1 MVELF
6 RAENIGSMLRPRYLK
21 DARLAHA
28 AGTLGHADFKRIED
42 RAVDEAIALQEGC
55 GVDVVTDGEMRRST
69 FIGSLTDVVDGLGPV
84 DGHTALWLTPE
95 GRIDLPLPAAVTS
108 RLRRRRSLVAEEYAY
123 ARARAQRP
131 LKVTV
136 PSPLMYF
143 PFWSPTHST
152 GAYND
157 PFEMFADA
165 VEIVRAEVNELVAL
179 GCTYIQLDAPEL
191 ATMVDPQTR
200 EWYATDRDMP
210 AERMHTEGVDM
221 INAAVADARG
231 EGVHLAIHV
240 CRGNNAIA
248 DAIFKRASGFG
259 SYLLEYD
266 SQRAGGFEPLSGAPE
281 HAQIV
286 LGLVSTKTDD
296 LESPASLIARI
307 DAAARFFPRDQLA
320 ISTQCGFASV
330 EAGNAIAPHT
340 QEHKLRLVAQ
350 TARQAWP

>member
-1 MVELF
+1 
-6 RAENIGSMLRPRYLK
+6 
-21 DARLAHA
+21 
-28 AGTLGHADFKRIED
+28 
-42 RAVDEAIALQEGC
+42 
-55 GVDVVTDGEMRRST
+55 
-69 FIGSLTDVVDGLGPV
+69 
-84 DGHTALWLTPE
+84 
-95 GRIDLPLPAAVTS
+95 
-108 RLRRRRSLVAEEYAY
+108 
-123 ARARAQRP
+123 
-131 LKVTV
+131 
-136 PSPLMYF
+136 
-143 PFWSPTHST
+143 
-152 GAYND
+152 
-157 PFEMFADA
+157 MFADA

-240 CRGNNAIA
+240 CRGNNAGMWMGSGGYDAIA